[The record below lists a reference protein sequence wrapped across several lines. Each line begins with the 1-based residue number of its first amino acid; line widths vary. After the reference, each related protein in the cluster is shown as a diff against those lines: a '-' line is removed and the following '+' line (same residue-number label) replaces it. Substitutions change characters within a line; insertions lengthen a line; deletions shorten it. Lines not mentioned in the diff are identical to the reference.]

1 MEKLQFEKQNNPK
14 QNQENA
20 VLVLTYSSDILLAI
34 YILQFIIML
43 LKTFV
48 VLEMKIYTH
57 IQVVS
62 LCFFYL
68 FMFRLIY

>member
-1 MEKLQFEKQNNPK
+1 MEKLQFEEQNNPK

-43 LKTFV
+43 LETFV

-62 LCFFYL
+62 LCFLKF
-68 FMFRLIY
+68 IYV